1 MKSSAHSEVR
11 FTIIGILHT
20 AQRLIKNLWILDIA
34 NLVSQ
39 YKSCSYDK
47 FVFEPVEDQ
56 NMQSPVGDETSN
68 IRNGVL
74 TVQVSTAVSDGDSTM
89 KNAITSKITEVF
101 GKAPNQIADY
111 VMYCLPPN
119 TMSGIAYAYINSW
132 LSIYSDQW
140 CNYLSAQ
147 MHEVRSTILK
157 NDLSSIR
164 DSALTFVLHR

>member
-1 MKSSAHSEVR
+1 
-11 FTIIGILHT
+11 
-20 AQRLIKNLWILDIA
+20 
-34 NLVSQ
+34 
-39 YKSCSYDK
+39 
-47 FVFEPVEDQ
+47 
-56 NMQSPVGDETSN
+56 MQSPVGDETSN